1 MLSKK
6 IKIEDIEKFLSENPS
21 FFIEHPQILQSLKF
35 PSLKKKNNL
44 GNKVVSFKDW
54 LINNLRFEKEGLIE
68 NAKYN
73 YLTQKKI
80 HQAVISI
87 INKNNLKEFLKYLN
101 IELPKLF
108 HLEIINIVCTKK
120 ELSSKYNLIF
130 LEEKEVDKYYRLNNH
145 FIMDAVDNRNIL
157 YKNAEKKIYSNAIF
171 SLNIKSLDFFPLLIF
186 ASTDKHFVS
195 NRAYDLI
202 LFLSKIIQFKLGKLF
217 K

>member
-217 K
+217 

>member
-6 IKIEDIEKFLSENPS
+6 IKIEDIKKFLSENPS
-21 FFIEHPQILQSLKF
+21 FFIENPNLLKDLQF
-35 PSLKKKNNL
+35 PSLKKNNSL

-54 LINNLRFEKEGLIE
+54 LINNLRFEKEDLIE

-87 INKNNLKEFLKYLN
+87 INKNDLKEFLNYLN
-101 IELPKLF
+101 NELPKLF

-120 ELSSKYNLIF
+120 ELSSEYNLIF
-130 LEEKEVDKYYRLNNH
+130 LEEKEVNKYYRLNNH
-145 FIMDAVDNRNIL
+145 FIMDAVDDTKVL
-157 YKNAEKKIYSNAIF
+157 YKNAKKKIYSNAIF
-171 SLNIKSLDFFPLLIF
+171 SLNIKSLHFFPLLTF

-202 LFLSKIIQFKLGKLF
+202 LFLSKIIKFKLEKLY

>member
-6 IKIEDIEKFLSENPS
+6 IKIKDIEKFLSENPN
-21 FFIEHPQILQSLKF
+21 FFIEQPQILEGLKF
-35 PSLKKKNNL
+35 PALKKNNGL
-44 GNKVVSFKDW
+44 ENKVVSFKDW

-87 INKNNLKEFLKYLN
+87 INTNDLKEFFNYLN
-101 IELPKLF
+101 NELPKLF
-108 HLEIINIVCTKK
+108 HLEIVNVVCTKK

-130 LEEKEVDKYYRLNNH
+130 LEEKEVDKTYRLNNH
-145 FIMDAVDNRNIL
+145 FIMDAVDDRSIL
-157 YKNAEKKIYSNAIF
+157 YKNITKKIYSNAIF
-171 SLNIKSLDFFPLLIF
+171 SLNIKSLKFFPLLIF

-202 LFLSKIIQFKLGKLF
+202 LFLSKIIQFKLRKLY
-217 K
+217 

>member
-35 PSLKKKNNL
+35 PSLKKNNSI

-130 LEEKEVDKYYRLNNH
+130 LEQKEVDKYYRLNNH
-145 FIMDAVDNRNIL
+145 FIMDAVDDQKIL
-157 YKNAEKKIYSNAIF
+157 YKNAKKKIYSNAIF
-171 SLNIKSLDFFPLLIF
+171 SLDIKSLDFFPLLIF
-186 ASTDKHFVS
+186 ASTDEHFVS

-202 LFLSKIIQFKLGKLF
+202 LFLSKIVQFKLGKLY
-217 K
+217 